1 MNDPDEEDTD
11 FLEGSA
17 GSSTGQAEPKGSDQ
31 RLVCLDALRGFD
43 MFWIAGGSLVVSAL
57 NKVSDNGVFAFFKR
71 QLSHVDWDGFQFYDL
86 IFPLFVF
93 ITGVSLVFSLRKAI
107 EREGRA
113 AAFRRVLFRG
123 VALFVLGLIYSGGFR
138 EEWPGIRVLGVLQ
151 RIALAYTGAATL
163 FLLFP
168 PGWLIG
174 IVAASLLGYHALFE
188 MVPIRNFKLE
198 KESIQQMQIE
208 KGIIDVDQLFLK
220 TDERVAGTF
229 EPGLNLANHL
239 DYQYLPGNLYYTYY
253 DPEGLLSTLPAVATC
268 LLGVLCGVLL
278 MRPDVTPGSKA
289 GLLLLWGSFAI
300 IGGYLWAFE
309 FPIIKKLW
317 SPSFVLVAG
326 GWSMLLLAAFWYL
339 IEILGIRWWT
349 APFVWV
355 GMNSIAVYF
364 AAQLLGFGKVASR
377 LVGGDFRASMGAGGD
392 VLHAFVAVCL
402 LFAFARFL
410 YRRKIFL
417 RL

>member
-1 MNDPDEEDTD
+1 MNHRDEEDTD
-11 FLEGSA
+11 FLERG
-17 GSSTGQAEPKGSDQ
+17 GGTSTGAADTVDRNQ
-31 RLVCLDALRGFD
+31 RLECLDALRGFD

-57 NKVSDNGVFAFFKR
+57 NKVSDNSVFAFFKQ
-71 QLSHVDWDGFQFYDL
+71 QLSHVAWDGFRFYDL
-86 IFPLFVF
+86 IFPLFLF
-93 ITGVSLVFSLRKAI
+93 ITGVSLVFSLRKTV

-123 VALFVLGLIYSGGFR
+123 VALFVLGVIYSGGLTR
-138 EEWPGIRVLGVLQ
+138 AWPEIRVLGVLQ

-163 FLLFP
+163 FLLFRP
-168 PGWLIG
+168 PWLIG
-174 IVAASLLGYHALFE
+174 IAAASLLGYHALFE
-188 MVPIRNFKLE
+188 MVPIRHFKLE
-198 KESIQQMQIE
+198 KGAIELLQAE
-208 KGIIDVDQLFLK
+208 KGITNVHRLFLN
-220 TDERVAGTF
+220 TEERVTGLF
-229 EPGLNLANHL
+229 EPGLNLANHI
-239 DYQYLPGNLYYTYY
+239 DYQYLPGRRYDTYY
-253 DPEGLLSTLPAVATC
+253 DPEGLLSTLPAVVTC

-278 MRPDVTPGSKA
+278 MRSDVTPGSKA
-289 GLLLLWGSFAI
+289 GYLLLLGGFSI
-300 IGGYLWAFE
+300 VGGYLWAFQ

-326 GWSMLLLAAFWYL
+326 GWSILLLAAFWYL
-339 IEILGIRWWT
+339 IEMRNIRWWT

-364 AAQLLGFGKVASR
+364 AAQVLGFGKVASR
-377 LVGGDFRASMGAGGD
+377 FVGGDLRKSLGAGGD
-392 VLHAFVAVCL
+392 VLHAVVAVCL

>member
-1 MNDPDEEDTD
+1 MNDWDEEDTD
-11 FLEGSA
+11 FFEQ
-17 GSSTGQAEPKGSDQ
+17 STGASTRQTAAKDSNG
-31 RLVCLDALRGFD
+31 RLECLDALRGFD

-57 NKVSDNGVFAFFKR
+57 NKVSDNSVFAFFKR
-71 QLSHVDWDGFQFYDL
+71 QLSHVPWDGFRFYDL

-123 VALFVLGLIYSGGFR
+123 VALFVLGLIYSGGFTR
-138 EEWPGIRVLGVLQ
+138 EWPGIRVLGVLQ

-163 FLLFP
+163 FLLFRP
-168 PGWLIG
+168 AWLIG

-188 MVPIRNFKLE
+188 MVPIRHFKLE
-198 KESIQQMQIE
+198 KDAILLLQTE
-208 KGIIDVDQLFLK
+208 KGITNVHELFLK
-220 TDERVAGTF
+220 TEERVTGLF
-229 EPGLNLANHL
+229 EPGLNLANHI
-239 DYQYLPGNLYYTYY
+239 DYEYLPGRLHDTYY
-253 DPEGLLSTLPAVATC
+253 DPEGLLSTLPAVVTC

-289 GLLLLWGSFAI
+289 GLLLLWGGFAI
-300 IGGYLWAFE
+300 VGGYLWAFE

-326 GWSMLLLAAFWYL
+326 GWSMLLLAISWYL
-339 IEILGIRWWT
+339 IEIRDIRWWT

-355 GMNSIAVYF
+355 GTNSIAIYF
-364 AAQLLGFGKVASR
+364 AAQILGFGKVASR
-377 LVGGDFRASMGAGGD
+377 LVGGDLRARMGAGGD
-392 VLHAFVAVCL
+392 VLHALVAVCL

-410 YRRKIFL
+410 YRRNIFL